1 MDGIKLTFCGT
12 ESAADAFIFIHDRSS
27 ASETAACLDLD
38 LFFRERRT
46 QIAEGL
52 FCDSGFFTRYLSFC
66 RVKFFDVK
74 VVFIK
79 LDKLTEITAKCQ
91 RVAFMY
97 KAVDG
102 YAALFSGSNRIN
114 GEFRPGKD
122 ITADKNIRLCGLMD
136 EALQRCLLTDCPRG
150 SSVRWRAVHFHIPR

>member
-1 MDGIKLTFCGT
+1 MDGIKLAFCGT

-27 ASETAACLDLD
+27 ASETATCFDLD
-38 LFFRERRT
+38 LFFCERRT
-46 QIAEGL
+46 QIAEGF
-52 FCDSGFFTRYLSFC
+52 FCDSGFFTRYLSFG

-79 LDKLTEITAKCQ
+79 LDKLTQITSKCQ

-102 YAALFSGSNRIN
+102 YAALF
-114 GEFRPGKD
+114 PG
-122 ITADKNIRLCGLMD
+122 
-136 EALQRCLLTDCPRG
+136 RG
-150 SSVRWRAVHFHIPR
+150 SFSKVTKWQKDL

>member
-1 MDGIKLTFCGT
+1 MDGIKLAFCGT

-27 ASETAACLDLD
+27 ASETATCFDLD
-38 LFFRERRT
+38 LFFCERRT
-46 QIAEGL
+46 QIAEGF

-79 LDKLTEITAKCQ
+79 LDKLTQITSKCQ

-114 GEFRPGKD
+114 GEFRPVQSD
-122 ITADKNIRLCGLMD
+122 LD
-136 EALQRCLLTDCPRG
+136 EALQRCLLTDYPRG
-150 SSVRWRAVHFHIPR
+150 SSARWRAVHFHIPR

>member
-1 MDGIKLTFCGT
+1 MDGIKLAFCGT

-27 ASETAACLDLD
+27 ASETAASFDLD
-38 LFFRERRT
+38 LFFCERRT
-46 QIAEGL
+46 QIAEGF

-74 VVFIK
+74 VAFIK

-97 KAVDG
+97 KAVDR
-102 YAALFSGSNRIN
+102 YAALFPAAIASMANFGPVKTSPPTKISGS
-114 GEFRPGKD
+114 
-122 ITADKNIRLCGLMD
+122 
-136 EALQRCLLTDCPRG
+136 
-150 SSVRWRAVHFHIPR
+150 AVW

>member
-1 MDGIKLTFCGT
+1 MDGIKLAFCGT

-27 ASETAACLDLD
+27 ASETATCFDLD
-38 LFFRERRT
+38 LFFCERRT
-46 QIAEGL
+46 QIAEGF

-79 LDKLTEITAKCQ
+79 LDKLTQITSKCQ

-122 ITADKNIRLCGLMD
+122 ITADKNIRFCGLIGD
-136 EALQRCLLTDCPRG
+136 RICLCSLIWTKLYSG
-150 SSVRWRAVHFHIPR
+150 VF